1 MELQQ
6 IRYFL
11 AISTHGSFS
20 RAAQECGVSQPALTA
35 AMKKLE
41 AEIGGPLLHRE
52 GKRVVVTPMGRLVLP
67 ALQQVVQGTH
77 SAATLARN
85 FQLLRQAPLRLGAL
99 HTVGPARIAAFL
111 CAFHRKHPGV
121 EVTVQEGSVAGLLQ
135 MLEGGDLDFAIT
147 SVVQPP
153 PDAFRTETLY
163 TEPYVVI
170 CPPGHR
176 LSRLQS
182 VRLADVDGEAYVDRL
197 ACELREAVMTIA
209 AERNV
214 NLYAGFRSERDPWVQ
229 AMVRAGLG
237 FAFMPLNSVSHDG
250 VAVRPLVEPQVE
262 RKIALVD
269 VRGRQR
275 SQAAKLFADEI
286 RGFDWGAQAPV

>member
-41 AEIGGPLLHRE
+41 TEIGGALLHRE
-52 GKRVVVTPMGRLVLP
+52 GKRLVVTPMGRLVLP
-67 ALQQVVQGTH
+67 ALQQAMQGTH

-111 CAFHRKHPGV
+111 RTFHRKHPGV
-121 EVTVQEGSVAGLLQ
+121 EVTVQEGSVPGLLQ
-135 MLEGGDLDFAIT
+135 MLETGELDLAIT
-147 SVVQPP
+147 SLVQPP
-153 PDAFRTETLY
+153 PDTFRTETLY

-197 ACELREAVMTIA
+197 ACELREAVMAIA
-209 AERNV
+209 AERKV

-237 FAFMPLNSVSHDG
+237 FAFMPLNSVNPDG
-250 VAVRPLVEPQVE
+250 VAMRPLVEPQVE
-262 RKIALVD
+262 RTIALVD

-275 SQAAKLFADEI
+275 SQAARMFADEL
-286 RGFDWGAQAPV
+286 RGFRWGVQEPA

>member
-11 AISTHGSFS
+11 AISSHGSFS

-41 AEIGGPLLHRE
+41 TEIGGPLFHRE
-52 GKRVVVTPMGRLVLP
+52 GKRVVVTPMGRLVQP
-67 ALQQVVQGTH
+67 ALQQVMQGTQ

-111 CAFHRKHPGV
+111 SAFHRKHPGV
-121 EVTVQEGSVAGLLQ
+121 EVTVQEGGVAGLLQ
-135 MLEGGDLDFAIT
+135 LLEAGELDFAVT
-147 SVVQPP
+147 NVLQPP
-153 PDAFRTETLY
+153 PDTFRSEILY

-197 ACELREAVMTIA
+197 ACELREAVMAIA
-209 AERNV
+209 AERKV
-214 NLYAGFRSERDPWVQ
+214 TLYACFRSERDPWVQ

-237 FAFMPLNSVSHDG
+237 FAFMPLNSVNPDG
-250 VAVRPLVEPQVE
+250 IAVRPLVEPEVE

-286 RGFDWGAQAPV
+286 RGFDWAARLAA

>member
-6 IRYFL
+6 IRYFI
-11 AISTHGSFS
+11 AISSHGSFS

-35 AMKKLE
+35 AIKKLE
-41 AEIGGPLLHRE
+41 AEIGGPLFHRE

-67 ALQQVVQGTH
+67 ALQQALHGTQ

-99 HTVGPARIAAFL
+99 HTVGPARLAAFL
-111 CAFHRKHPGV
+111 CTFHREHPGV
-121 EVTVQEGSVAGLLQ
+121 EVTVQEGSVPGLLQ
-135 MLEGGDLDFAIT
+135 MLEAGELDFAIT
-147 SVVQPP
+147 NVAQPP
-153 PDAFRTETLY
+153 PDAFRTEALY
-163 TEPYVVI
+163 AEPYVVI
-170 CPPGHR
+170 CPHGHR
-176 LSRLQS
+176 LSRLPR

-197 ACELREAVMTIA
+197 ACELREAVMAIA
-209 AERNV
+209 AERRV
-214 NLYAGFRSERDPWVQ
+214 RLYALFRGERDPWVQ

-237 FAFMPLNSVSHDG
+237 FAFMPLHSVDPDG

-262 RKIALVD
+262 RTIALVD

-275 SQAAKLFADEI
+275 SRVAQLFADEL
-286 RGFDWGAQAPV
+286 RGFEWPLRPPI